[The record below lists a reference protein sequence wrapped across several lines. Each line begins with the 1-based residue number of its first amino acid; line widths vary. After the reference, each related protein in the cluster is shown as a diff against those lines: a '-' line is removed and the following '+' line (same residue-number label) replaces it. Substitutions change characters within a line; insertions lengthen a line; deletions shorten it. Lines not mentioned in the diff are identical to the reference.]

1 MKKLTDYEI
10 KVLEQL
16 ERYECE
22 QYFEELVDL
31 KVDVNDVENI
41 IWAYFKFDVHF
52 KDFISTMECEK
63 LTSEQICN
71 VLTRLLDY

>member
-16 ERYECE
+16 ERYECA

-41 IWAYFKFDVHF
+41 IWPHIELNIPFKYFLA
-52 KDFISTMECEK
+52 TMECEK

-71 VLTRLLDY
+71 ILIRLFDI